1 MSKYIGNIPVP
12 NATQTRT
19 RIVATSGQTT
29 FTTSDSYTPGYIDV
43 FLGGV
48 KLDSS
53 EFTATNGT
61 TVVLATGANT
71 GQIFESISYTTY
83 ALDSTVA
90 SQTGNSGKYLTT
102 DGTNTSWADVN
113 TSEAATSFKLK
124 SYTTTQRDAL
134 TDSEA
139 GDIIFNTTTGVL
151 EVYGGEGWYA
161 PHAMSIDSVTGDIT
175 AGFSSTLNFTSTGL
189 SSTVDI
195 RYYEGATLLATTSSV
210 TVTNGAFSDTVPSAV
225 YGQSEGDDITI
236 KIVSNGSELFA
247 ATKTVTALAVASGG
261 TETTSGSYQ
270 VHTFTSSGTL
280 TVPSGTTISNVEY
293 LVVAGGGGG
302 GDYGGGGGA
311 GGYRCSVVGENSGGG
326 ASAES
331 RITLAAGSYT
341 VTIGAG
347 GTGTGGNYTDGNS
360 GTNSSLIG
368 GAISIA
374 STGGGAGQSY
384 KGSGTTQAASGGS
397 GGGAGINESSSFNA
411 GGSGTTGQ
419 GYAGASAGTGRQNT
433 GQYPPGN
440 GGGGAGAVGVGGFGK
455 GSTSDAAGGAGVESS
470 IDGTATY
477 RAGGGGGF
485 NPNITS
491 GSWASSG
498 GTGGGGNGALHPSYG
513 GAAGQNGTANT
524 GGGGGSATG
533 NNATNIPG
541 TGGSGVVIIRYIP

>member
-12 NATQTRT
+12 NATQSRT

-61 TVVLATGANT
+61 TVVLASGANT

-83 ALDSTVA
+83 NLDSTVA
-90 SQTGNSGKYLTT
+90 PQTGNAGKYLTT

-113 TSEAATSFKLK
+113 TTEAATSFKLK

-175 AGFSSTLNFTSTGL
+175 ATVTSTLDFTSTGL

-225 YGQSEGDDITI
+225 YGQDADDVITI
-236 KIVSNGSELFA
+236 KVVSNGSELFA
-247 ATKTVTALAVASGG
+247 ATKTVVALSTASGG
-261 TETTSGSYQ
+261 TETTSGSYKI
-270 VHTFTSSGTL
+270 HTFTSSGTL
-280 TVPSGTTISNVEY
+280 TVPTGVNLSNVEY
-293 LVVAGGGGG
+293 VVVAGGAGGG
-302 GDYGGGGGA
+302 GYGGGGGA
-311 GGYRCSVVGENSGGG
+311 GGYRSSVVGESSGGG
-326 ASAES
+326 GSAES
-331 RITLAAGSYT
+331 RISLASGTSYT
-341 VTIGAG
+341 VTVGAG
-347 GTGTGGNYTDGNS
+347 GAGVTAGSYLD
-360 GTNSSLIG
+360 GTNGVNSSIIG
-368 GAISIA
+368 GVISIT
-374 STGGGAGQSY
+374 STGGGG
-384 KGSGTTQAASGGS
+384 GSGYEVTAAANGLSGGCGGGAGVNENSSVGSGGS
-397 GGGAGINESSSFNA
+397 GTSN
-411 GGSGTTGQ
+411 Q
-419 GYAGASAGTGRQNT
+419 GYAGGNAVAGRGNT
-433 GQYPPGN
+433 GAYPTAA
-440 GGGGAGAVGVGGFGK
+440 GGGGAGAVGGNGGGK
-455 GSTSDAAGGAGVESS
+455 GATFAGNGGIGVESS

-485 NPNITS
+485 LPGAYT
-491 GSWASSG
+491 GGSG
-498 GTGGGGNGALHPSYG
+498 GNGGGGDAGNHSANSG
-513 GAAGQNGTANT
+513 GETQAESGTANT
-524 GGGGGSATG
+524 GGGGGGGQSSSLDTG
-533 NNATNIPG
+533 A
-541 TGGSGVVIIRYIP
+541 GGSGIVIIRYAV